1 MSFQELSKDLSTK
14 LDKHALDFGKLFKT
28 FSIGQDLQT
37 NLHPL
42 DVILVARF
50 ACLFAT
56 LLFGLV
62 SLQKGANDQDRIHR
76 HLLELKTQV
85 TL

>member
-1 MSFQELSKDLSTK
+1 MSLQEFSKDLPTK
-14 LDKHALDFGKLFKT
+14 LDKHALDFRKLFET

-42 DVILVARF
+42 DVILVTRF
-50 ACLFAT
+50 ACLFTT

-62 SLQKGANDQDRIHR
+62 SLQKRAND
-76 HLLELKTQV
+76 
-85 TL
+85 